1 MSCYYIFLFPLE
13 KLTKYLTGKIIDR
26 DYRRMAASVGFTID
40 KVKGDD
46 LTKFPIEK
54 ARVRSI
60 WYFIAISTSC
70 TLGYGW
76 ALHVRTA
83 RNVQQSFG
91 ESGKVE
97 LGE

>member
-1 MSCYYIFLFPLE
+1 VSYYYTFLFSPQ
-13 KLTKYLTGKIIDR
+13 KLTRYLAGKIIDR
-26 DYRRMAASVGFTID
+26 DYRKTAASVGFTVD

-54 ARVRSI
+54 ARLRSI

-76 ALHVRTA
+76 SLHAKTVSKSSKALGDV
-83 RNVQQSFG
+83 
-91 ESGKVE
+91 GKW
-97 LGE
+97 G